1 MLLYSIWEGNYAL
14 VIAKQ
19 HREIFAAAGW
29 NKQNIREYVFEKAR
43 VKRGEWRGVG
53 KAAVAGRKDEDK
65 EYCAL
70 RSPADLLV
78 VAAGGPAGGFAA
90 IMPPWYGKK
99 SLAVTMPVGA

>member
-1 MLLYSIWEGNYAL
+1 
-14 VIAKQ
+14 
-19 HREIFAAAGW
+19 
-29 NKQNIREYVFEKAR
+29 

-90 IMPPWYGKK
+90 ILPPWYGKK